1 MIDEEN
7 GGGGSSGSGGGGSG
21 SSRAMVPHRRWV
33 SGTVSGRRRDRNQ
46 RWKTREF
53 SFRIYWTEP
62 WSITYRDGG
71 VVAVSSN
78 VASVVQEQLRGILHR
93 GKQAAVSDSMAIT
106 TTTARR
112 LDDER
117 GEMKEKGVLLI
128 RMLGRLLRLIMLGRL
143 LRLIRVLVWEVRLR
157 CWLVLL
163 LAEMHNWGILPWDRH
178 RRTRNSTT
186 GVTEVEEECGNGW

>member
-117 GEMKEKGVLLI
+117 GEMKEEKDEGSVVDTNAWSSIEVNNAWSSIEVNKGV
-128 RMLGRLLRLIMLGRL
+128 GVGGTAP
-143 LRLIRVLVWEVRLR
+143 VLVGVVVSGDAQLGHI
-157 CWLVLL
+157 
-163 LAEMHNWGILPWDRH
+163 AMGSSPSYTKQYH
-178 RRTRNSTT
+178 RGYGGGGR
-186 GVTEVEEECGNGW
+186 VW